1 MTTEQILN
9 CYEMRQRALE
19 ALFIGITF
27 CRIWLQKLCC
37 GFCTHLSKCFATT
50 CNNTQHVDRISKN
63 TLSPNTS
70 ASACLPPASR
80 SNVFESVCRCFF
92 PTTADSRSAWNLFAV
107 VVPALIHENVDRII
121 KQNKMLIN
129 SCSPG
134 VRDSEL
140 GGGFSEV
147 QPSKTSRRRGR
158 VTSRSGP
165 ASKF

>member
-1 MTTEQILN
+1 MIVIMCVFSAASYHWIPTSKTEQPQTKCRIKCLWLSNNTPMTTEQILN

-80 SNVFESVCRCFF
+80 SNVFESVRRCFF
-92 PTTADSRSAWNLFAV
+92 LQRQIPE
-107 VVPALIHENVDRII
+107 ALGTCL
-121 KQNKMLIN
+121 Q
-129 SCSPG
+129 
-134 VRDSEL
+134 
-140 GGGFSEV
+140 
-147 QPSKTSRRRGR
+147 
-158 VTSRSGP
+158 
-165 ASKF
+165 